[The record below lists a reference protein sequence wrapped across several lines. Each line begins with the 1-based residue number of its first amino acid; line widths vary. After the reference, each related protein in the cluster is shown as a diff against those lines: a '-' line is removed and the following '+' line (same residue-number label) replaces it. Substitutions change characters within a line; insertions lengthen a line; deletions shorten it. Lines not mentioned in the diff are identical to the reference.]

1 MIQYSD
7 VIKAVNGIL
16 KDLYPKIRRY
26 GNDTVDKAVPPYFF
40 VECVPT
46 DQNHESVNLQNN
58 SCSVYINYIQKT
70 PDQVDNLKKY
80 QEIFDALG
88 MTLDIQDPE
97 HSDVVRHLTY
107 TNYYYTYT
115 GENRHDLQIR
125 FDLSWYES
133 TQETPDEKM
142 EVVALRTELK
152 EEDNV

>member
-1 MIQYSD
+1 MGQYSD
-7 VIKAVNGIL
+7 VIRAVNGIL
-16 KDLYPKIRRY
+16 KTLYPKIRRY
-26 GNDTVDKAVPPYFF
+26 GNDTIDKAVPPYFF

-46 DQNHESVNLQNN
+46 AQNHETTNLLKNT
-58 SCSVYINYIQKT
+58 CAVYINYIQKA

-80 QEIFDALG
+80 SEIFEALR
-88 MTLDIQDPE
+88 MTLNIQDPE

-107 TNYYYTYT
+107 TNYSYSYT
-115 GENRHDLQIR
+115 GENRNDLQIS

-142 EVVALRTELK
+142 EDVTLRTELK